1 MEMMK
6 EMMLMVVIEGVMEVV
21 ERVKGMMMVMEGE
34 MEVME
39 EVKGMMVVVVMNA
52 TTNSRPSSDESQYLG
67 VPLGRLLSSE
77 AAEVAGDSDT
87 G

>member
-39 EVKGMMVVVVMNA
+39 EVKGMMVVVVNA